1 MLTPTCSIPGR
12 ITRFSSTLLLLLFVL
27 LPAGCQ
33 TPTAEDAQAP
43 AKEEA
48 AAAPQR
54 YALHGKVVSLNAEN
68 KIAAIDHQEIVG
80 WMGAMTMEF
89 PVKDQAE
96 WEKLQVGEQINATVF
111 VDDSG
116 FHLGEIEV
124 VPAAASEGQTP

>member
-1 MLTPTCSIPGR
+1 MLTPTRSVPGKV
-12 ITRFSSTLLLLLFVL
+12 TQLSSMLLLLLLVL
-27 LPAGCQ
+27 LAASCQ
-33 TPTAEDAQAP
+33 TPTTDDAQAP
-43 AKEEA
+43 PKEGA
-48 AAAPQR
+48 AATPQR

-89 PVKDQAE
+89 PVKEQSE

-124 VPAAASEGQTP
+124 VPAAATEGQTP